1 MEVSRLEAGSLGRGH
16 CCIPG
21 KKGGGGALSR
31 GSGSGDKDSWSV
43 FWALRTGEQVQ
54 PVPINRGGRSLGP
67 VAVSCLRPGRP
78 KVRGA
83 RAGVCNIQPG
93 NTSLHPG
100 PLPPAQ
106 CYLQTLPEGKGKTL
120 DLAQSRLLSVLGRGH
135 WSREKRTDS
144 GPPKERKS
152 GTSPLDCASQVGKG
166 SSGRRQ
172 VSRHVHPLGR

>member
-54 PVPINRGGRSLGP
+54 PIPINRGGRSLGP
-67 VAVSCLRPGRP
+67 VAVSRLRPGWP

-83 RAGVCNIQPG
+83 SAGVCNIQPG
-93 NTSLHPG
+93 NTSLHPWSLAAC
-100 PLPPAQ
+100 PVLFAN
-106 CYLQTLPEGKGKTL
+106 TARGKG
-120 DLAQSRLLSVLGRGH
+120 
-135 WSREKRTDS
+135 
-144 GPPKERKS
+144 
-152 GTSPLDCASQVGKG
+152 
-166 SSGRRQ
+166 
-172 VSRHVHPLGR
+172 